1 LKGVHERQQRLS
13 PDQYEIVDVRTARG
27 LRSAMLIPKVV
38 LKTLGAADVPFRDVV
53 KPKASGQAALGM
65 KPQAS

>member
-13 PDQYEIVDVRTARG
+13 PDQYEIVDVPTARG

-53 KPKASGQAALGM
+53 KAKRAA
-65 KPQAS
+65 KQRSE